1 VPFDP
6 FARRPVGRT
15 ALTVTTL
22 GLGTAPLAGIYTPP
36 DEDSAVALVERAWE
50 LGVRYFD
57 TAPLYGYG
65 LGERILG
72 RVLPARPRDKF
83 VLSTKVGRL
92 VGHKADVSPGADI
105 DRGQGSNWP
114 GAGDAVAVF
123 DYSGDGV
130 RRSIDES
137 LGRLGLDRIDVV
149 YIHDP
154 DDHWE
159 AAIGGAYPA
168 LHRLR
173 EEGVVRAIG
182 AGMNQSAMLVRF
194 AREGDF
200 DMFMLAGRYTLL
212 DQDAYAELLPLC
224 VEKGISIAIAGAMN
238 SGVLADPKPG
248 SKFNYATAPEPI
260 VQRAIRIREACARH
274 DVPLRAA
281 AAQFPMAHPA
291 VATMAAGVRA
301 IGHLEEYPSL
311 LREPIPAALW
321 DDLRAEG
328 LIPTDAPTPP

>member
-6 FARRPVGRT
+6 FDRRPVGRT
-15 ALTVTTL
+15 GLAVTIL
-22 GLGTAPLAGIYTPP
+22 GLGTAPLAGIYAPP
-36 DEDSAVALVERAWE
+36 DEDAARALVERAWE

-65 LGERILG
+65 FGERVLG
-72 RVLPARPRDKF
+72 SVLQAKPRDDF

-92 VGHKADVSPGADI
+92 VRRPTEIHDGDAI

-114 GAGDAVAVF
+114 AARDARAVF

-130 RRSIDES
+130 RHSIEES
-137 LGRLGLDRIDVV
+137 LGRLDLDRIDVA

-159 AAIGGAYPA
+159 AAIGQAYPA

-173 EEGVVRAIG
+173 EDGVVKAIG
-182 AGMNQSAMLVRF
+182 AGMNQSEMLARF

-212 DQDAYAELLPLC
+212 DQDAYPQLLPLC
-224 VEKGISIAIAGAMN
+224 AEKGISIAIAGAMN
-238 SGVLADPKPG
+238 SGVLADPRPG
-248 SKFNYATAPEPI
+248 SKFNYAAAPAPI
-260 VQRAIRIREACARH
+260 LERAAKLRDACARH
-274 DVPLRAA
+274 GVSLRAA
-281 AAQFPMAHPA
+281 AAQFPLAHPT
-291 VATMAAGVRA
+291 VATMAAGVRNVD
-301 IGHLEEYPSL
+301 HLEEYPGL
-311 LREPIPAALW
+311 LAERIPAGLW
-321 DDLRAEG
+321 DDLRMDG
-328 LIPTDAPTPP
+328 LIPPDAPTP

>member
-1 VPFDP
+1 VSFEPFD
-6 FARRPVGRT
+6 RRSVGRT
-15 ALTVTTL
+15 DLAVTIL
-22 GLGTAPLAGIYTPP
+22 GLGTAPLAGMYAPP
-36 DEDSAVALVERAWE
+36 DEDAAVALVERAWE

-72 RVLPARPRDKF
+72 RVLPARPRDEF

-92 VGHKADVSPGADI
+92 VRREAEIPPGADV

-114 GAGDAVAVF
+114 GAGDARAVF

-130 RRSIDES
+130 RRSIEAS

-154 DDHWE
+154 DDHWQ
-159 AAIGGAYPA
+159 AAISEAYPA

-182 AGMNQSAMLVRF
+182 AGMNQSEMLARF
-194 AREGDF
+194 AREGDL

-212 DQDAYAELLPLC
+212 DHDASSDLLPLC

-238 SGVLADPKPG
+238 SGVLADPRPG
-248 SKFNYATAPEPI
+248 SKFNYATAPAPI
-260 VQRAIRIREACARH
+260 VDRAIRLREACARYG
-274 DVPLRAA
+274 VPLRAA
-281 AAQFPMAHPA
+281 AAQFPLAHPA
-291 VATMAAGVRA
+291 AATLAAGVRS
-301 IGHLEEYPSL
+301 IDHLEEYPAL

-321 DDLRAEG
+321 DELRAEG
-328 LIPTDAPTPP
+328 LIPAAAPTPA